1 MENNIKE
8 FSDYRLKKR
17 QEITSMQS
25 IITDLNTELRE
36 SDRNLLISS
45 YIVLTYA
52 YWESC
57 FHKFQSLLFIWYQKK
72 KIKDLPYELQNKVYL
87 ELSKQAAASN
97 KNKTISEIKSSNVFD
112 KIYDTIHSSKEKNL
126 QELDLIKKTKYIFIN
141 TTENPKMSH
150 IEELMKNNHNNL
162 SKFLSSLKQD
172 GILNCYFEQG
182 IQFIIDQRNAIAHKN
197 EGIIYK
203 KKAYKNF
210 DKCYEEL
217 KKDCSRNLNNDCI
230 ENFIQDMSYQID
242 IFYNKLVEKL
252 IVMESS

>member
-1 MENNIKE
+1 MKDKIKD

-57 FHKFQSLLFIWYQKK
+57 FHKFQSLLFIWYQNK
-72 KIKDLPYELQNKVYL
+72 KIKNLPYELRNKVYL

-112 KIYDTIHSSKEKNL
+112 NIYNKIHSSKEKNL
-126 QELDLIKKTKYIFIN
+126 IELDLINKTKYIFIN
-141 TTENPKMSH
+141 TTENPKISH
-150 IEELMKNNHNNL
+150 IEEIMKNNNENL
-162 SKFLSSLKQD
+162 SRFLSNLKQD
-172 GILNCYFEQG
+172 GILNSYFELG
-182 IQFIIDQRNAIAHKN
+182 IAFIIDQRNSIAHKN

-203 KKAYKNF
+203 KKSYKNF

-217 KKDCSRNLNNDCI
+217 KKDCSINLNNDCI

-252 IVMESS
+252 IIMEPS